1 MEEPTDKLVRWES
14 HSPGQ
19 LPPHRSEVT
28 LPAQYPRFG
37 TDERIHL
44 LDYWNVIVAHRWTVI
59 AVFVAV
65 VAATTV
71 WTLRQVPIYQA
82 TARLQIDKENQ
93 NVLSFKDV
101 YQIETA
107 SDDTLK
113 TQFEILKSRSLA
125 RRVIADLHLDRETE
139 FKGRSPGIVQGY
151 VRWIR
156 SLLPLPRNS
165 SGNDDPLRELVDE
178 YISRLEVE
186 PVRQARVVNVSF
198 TATDPEL
205 AARVINAH
213 GKHFIEQNLLFK
225 FEATQQ
231 ASEFLGTQLVTL
243 KSNLEKSEDRLQQY
257 GRENQ
262 ILFTEEGRNTAT
274 EKLQQLEAEYTRT
287 QADRFAKESFH
298 KLIQD
303 GHGESLPQLMGNELI
318 TQLNGR
324 VAELQREDAEIGVT
338 FGPEY
343 PRRLRIKSQIAEVT
357 RSIDQE
363 KQRVVRTVEAEYQ
376 AAVQR
381 QELSNKALQEQLQ
394 VVNKINQEA
403 IQYNIL
409 KREVESNKQIYDGLL
424 TRLKEAGISAGLRAS
439 NIRIVDPAEVPDVP
453 IRPRRSLN
461 LAISAVTGL
470 LLGVALAFLQE
481 YMDDSV
487 KSLED
492 VGRYLNVPSLGVI
505 PKLESVNVGA
515 LYGGYGYGYGYGY
528 GAGKRESG
536 GSNKVEK
543 PPLLDLITND
553 RPGSVVAEAYRSAR
567 TSLLLSWPD
576 RPPKTILVTSS
587 LPSEGKTVTAVN
599 LAISLTQTGKK
610 VILVDVDM
618 RKPRIHTIF
627 KASDS
632 RGLSNFLTGSVT
644 LRDVIESTDI
654 PNLYLIPC
662 GIVPPNPGELLLS
675 DRFRNMLGTLQQ
687 YFDYVVIDSP
697 PLISVSDARV
707 VGPICDGVVLV
718 VKAMSTSR
726 EAARRAAAHL
736 YDSRSHILGA
746 ILNDLDVRSR
756 SEYYSYY
763 SSRRN
768 YGPSS
773 DSKSS

>member
-14 HSPGQ
+14 HSPSDVPQ
-19 LPPHRSEVT
+19 HRSEVT
-28 LPAQYPRFG
+28 LPVQYPRFG
-37 TDERIHL
+37 TDERTHL
-44 LDYWNVIVAHRWTVI
+44 LDYWSVIVAHRWTVI

-65 VAATTV
+65 LSATAV
-71 WTLRQVPIYQA
+71 WTLKQVPIYQA
-82 TARLQIDKENQ
+82 TAILQIDKENQ

-125 RRVIADLHLDRETE
+125 RRVITDLHLERENE
-139 FKGRSPGIVQGY
+139 FKERSPGIVQSY

-156 SLLPLPRNS
+156 SILPSVKNPS
-165 SGNDDPLRELVDE
+165 SNDDPLRELVDE
-178 YISRLEVE
+178 YISRLDVE

-225 FEATQQ
+225 FDATQQ

-303 GHGESLPQLMGNELI
+303 GHAESLPQLLGNELI
-318 TQLNGR
+318 SQLTGR
-324 VAELQREDAEIGVT
+324 LAELQREDAEIGVT

-343 PRRLRIKSQIAEVT
+343 PRRLRIKSQIAEVN

-363 KQRVVRTVEAEYQ
+363 KQRVVLTVEAEYE

-394 VVNKINQEA
+394 LVNKINQEA

-439 NIRIVDPAEVPDVP
+439 NIRIVDPAEVPDIP

-461 LAISAVTGL
+461 LVISSIAGL

-505 PKLESVNVGA
+505 PKLESVSARA
-515 LYGGYGYGYGYGY
+515 LYGVYGR
-528 GAGKRESG
+528 GAVSRETAQ
-536 GSNKVEK
+536 SNQLEK
-543 PPLLDLITND
+543 PLLLDLITND

-576 RPPKTILVTSS
+576 RPPKSILVTSS

-632 RGLSNFLTGSVT
+632 RGLSSFLTGSVT

-654 PNLYLIPC
+654 PNLYVIPC

-675 DRFRNMLGTLQQ
+675 ERFRHMMSALQQ

-707 VGPICDGVVLV
+707 VGPVCDGVVLV

-736 YDSRSHILGA
+736 FDSRSRILGA
-746 ILNDLDVRSR
+746 ILNDLDVRAR

-763 SSRRN
+763 SGPRY

-773 DSKSS
+773 VSKSS